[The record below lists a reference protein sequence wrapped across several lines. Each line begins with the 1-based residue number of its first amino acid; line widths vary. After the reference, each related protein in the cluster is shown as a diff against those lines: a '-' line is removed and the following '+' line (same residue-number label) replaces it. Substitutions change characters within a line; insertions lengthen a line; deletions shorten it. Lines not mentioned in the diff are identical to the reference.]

1 MYGKKIMKDTIKL
14 DLIELLESGKTYEES
29 REVQLIVDAS
39 AEALKF
45 YKDYLASKE
54 QLAGYFNKDKLE
66 ASQDKM
72 SAFLDKQL
80 NKTPAN
86 KDFSYKGFAAMAVAA
101 SALLIGINLYT
112 PEVVKPV
119 TEESV
124 QVAQLELQIERVEE
138 IIIEQPEQPIMVNSS
153 DTKTIW
159 TAGTKLAEEY
169 DLNLYSVMYALYEAN
184 PDAFTDGNI
193 HAMKADNVLILDESM
208 MNSVST
214 DFAYSEVSRHIYC
227 RC

>member
-1 MYGKKIMKDTIKL
+1 MKDTIKL

-29 REVQLIVDAS
+29 PEVQLIVDAS

-45 YKDYLASKE
+45 YNDYLVSKD
-54 QLAGYFNKDKLE
+54 QLAGFFDKGKLA

-80 NKTPAN
+80 NETPAN
-86 KDFSYKGFAAMAVAA
+86 QDFSYKGFAAMAVAA

-112 PEVVKPV
+112 PEALEPVSEETLEVV
-119 TEESV
+119 
-124 QVAQLELQIERVEE
+124 QLEPQIEIVEE
-138 IIIEQPEQPIMVNSS
+138 IIVEEPIMVNTS
-153 DTKTIW
+153 DTGTIW
-159 TAGTKLAEEY
+159 SAGTKLAEQY
-169 DLNLYSVMYALYEAN
+169 DLSLYNVMYALYEAN

-214 DFAYSEVSRHIYC
+214 DFAYSEVRRHIYC

>member
-1 MYGKKIMKDTIKL
+1 MKDTIKL

-29 REVQLIVDAS
+29 PEVQLIVNAS
-39 AEALKF
+39 DEALKF
-45 YKDYLASKE
+45 YNDYLVSKD
-54 QLAGYFNKDKLE
+54 QLAGFFDKDKLA

-80 NKTPAN
+80 NETTAN

-112 PEVVKPV
+112 PEVLEPV
-119 TEESV
+119 TEETIEV
-124 QVAQLELQIERVEE
+124 VQLEPQIEIVEE
-138 IIIEQPEQPIMVNSS
+138 PIMVNTS
-153 DTKTIW
+153 DTGTIW
-159 TAGTKLAEEY
+159 SAGTKLAEEY
-169 DLNLYSVMYALYEAN
+169 DLSLYNVMYALYEAN

-214 DFAYSEVSRHIYC
+214 DFAYSEVRRHIYC

>member
-1 MYGKKIMKDTIKL
+1 MKDTIKL
-14 DLIELLESGKTYEES
+14 ELIELLESGKTYEES
-29 REVQLIVDAS
+29 PEVQLIVDAS
-39 AEALKF
+39 DEALKF
-45 YKDYLASKE
+45 YNDYLGFKD
-54 QLAGYFNKDKLE
+54 QLAGFFDKDKLE

-80 NKTPAN
+80 NETSVN

-112 PEVVKPV
+112 PEVLEPV
-119 TEESV
+119 TEEILEV
-124 QVAQLELQIERVEE
+124 VQLEPQIEIVEE
-138 IIIEQPEQPIMVNSS
+138 IIVEEPIMVNTS
-153 DTKTIW
+153 DTGTIW

-169 DLNLYSVMYALYEAN
+169 DLSLYNVMYALYEAN

-208 MNSVST
+208 MNSVSA
-214 DFAYSEVSRHIYC
+214 DFAYSEVRRHIYC

>member
-1 MYGKKIMKDTIKL
+1 MKDTIKL

-29 REVQLIVDAS
+29 PEVQLIVDAS
-39 AEALKF
+39 DEALKF
-45 YKDYLASKE
+45 YNDYLVSKD
-54 QLAGYFNKDKLE
+54 QLAGFFDKDKLA

-80 NKTPAN
+80 NETTVN
-86 KDFSYKGFAAMAVAA
+86 KDFSYKSFAAMAVAA

-112 PEVVKPV
+112 PEVLEPV
-119 TEESV
+119 TEETLEV
-124 QVAQLELQIERVEE
+124 VQLEPQIEIVEE
-138 IIIEQPEQPIMVNSS
+138 PIMVNTS
-153 DTKTIW
+153 DTGTIW
-159 TAGTKLAEEY
+159 SAGTKLAEEY
-169 DLNLYSVMYALYEAN
+169 DLSLYNVMYALYEAN

-193 HAMKADNVLILDESM
+193 HAMKADNILILDKSM

-214 DFAYSEVSRHIYC
+214 DFAYSEVRRHIYC

>member
-1 MYGKKIMKDTIKL
+1 MKDTIKL

-29 REVQLIVDAS
+29 PEVQLIVDAS
-39 AEALKF
+39 DEALKF
-45 YKDYLASKE
+45 YNDYLVSKD
-54 QLAGYFNKDKLE
+54 QLAGFFDKDKLE

-80 NKTPAN
+80 NETPAN
-86 KDFSYKGFAAMAVAA
+86 QDFSYKGFVAMAVAA

-112 PEVVKPV
+112 PEVLEPV
-119 TEESV
+119 SEETIEV
-124 QVAQLELQIERVEE
+124 VQLEPQIEIVEE
-138 IIIEQPEQPIMVNSS
+138 IIVEEPIMVNTS
-153 DTKTIW
+153 DTGTIW
-159 TAGTKLAEEY
+159 SAGTKLAEEY
-169 DLNLYSVMYALYEAN
+169 DLSLYNVMYALYEAN

-214 DFAYSEVSRHIYC
+214 DFAYSEVRRHIYC

>member
-1 MYGKKIMKDTIKL
+1 MKDTIKL
-14 DLIELLESGKTYEES
+14 DLIELLEAGKTYKES
-29 REVQLIVDAS
+29 PEVQLIVDAS
-39 AEALKF
+39 DDALKF
-45 YKDYLASKE
+45 YNDYLVSKD
-54 QLAGYFNKDKLE
+54 QLAGFFDKDKLE

-80 NKTPAN
+80 NETPVN

-112 PEVVKPV
+112 PEALEPV
-119 TEESV
+119 TEETLEV
-124 QVAQLELQIERVEE
+124 VQLEPQIEIVEE
-138 IIIEQPEQPIMVNSS
+138 IIVEEPIMVNTS
-153 DTKTIW
+153 DTGTIW
-159 TAGTKLAEEY
+159 SAGTKLAEEY
-169 DLNLYSVMYALYEAN
+169 DLSLYNVMYALYEAN
-184 PDAFTDGNI
+184 PEAFTDGNI

-214 DFAYSEVSRHIYC
+214 DFAYSEVRRHIYC

>member
-1 MYGKKIMKDTIKL
+1 MKDTIKL
-14 DLIELLESGKTYEES
+14 DLIELLEAGKTYEES
-29 REVQLIVDAS
+29 PEVQLIVDAS
-39 AEALKF
+39 DEALKF
-45 YKDYLASKE
+45 YNDYLVSKD
-54 QLAGYFNKDKLE
+54 QLAGFFDKDKLE

-80 NKTPAN
+80 NETPVN

-112 PEVVKPV
+112 PEALEPV
-119 TEESV
+119 TEETLEV
-124 QVAQLELQIERVEE
+124 VQLEPQIEIVEE
-138 IIIEQPEQPIMVNSS
+138 IIVEEPIMVNTS
-153 DTKTIW
+153 DTGTIW
-159 TAGTKLAEEY
+159 SAGTKLAEEY
-169 DLNLYSVMYALYEAN
+169 DLSLYNVMYALYEAN
-184 PDAFTDGNI
+184 PEAFTDGNI

-214 DFAYSEVSRHIYC
+214 DFAYSEVRRHIYC

>member
-1 MYGKKIMKDTIKL
+1 MKDTIKL

-29 REVQLIVDAS
+29 PEVQLIVDAS
-39 AEALKF
+39 DEALKF
-45 YKDYLASKE
+45 YNDYLVSKD
-54 QLAGYFNKDKLE
+54 QLAGFFDKDKLE

-80 NKTPAN
+80 NETSAN
-86 KDFSYKGFAAMAVAA
+86 QDFSYKGFAAMAVAA

-112 PEVVKPV
+112 PVLEPV

-124 QVAQLELQIERVEE
+124 QVVQLEPQIEIVEE
-138 IIIEQPEQPIMVNSS
+138 IIVEEPIMVNTS
-153 DTKTIW
+153 DTGTIW
-159 TAGTKLAEEY
+159 SAGSRLAEEY
-169 DLNLYSVMYALYEAN
+169 DLSLYNVMYALYEAN
-184 PDAFTDGNI
+184 PEAFTDGNI

-214 DFAYSEVSRHIYC
+214 DFAYSEVRRHIYC

>member
-1 MYGKKIMKDTIKL
+1 MKDTLKL
-14 DLIELLESGKTYEES
+14 DLIELLESGKTYKES
-29 REVQLIVDAS
+29 KEVQLIVDAS
-39 AEALKF
+39 DEALKF
-45 YKDYLASKE
+45 YNDYLVSKD
-54 QLAGYFNKDKLE
+54 QLAGFFNIDKLA

-86 KDFSYKGFAAMAVAA
+86 QDFSYKGFAAMAVAA

-112 PEVVKPV
+112 PEVLEPV
-119 TEESV
+119 TEETLEV
-124 QVAQLELQIERVEE
+124 VQLEPQIEIVEE
-138 IIIEQPEQPIMVNSS
+138 IIVEEPIMVNTS
-153 DTKTIW
+153 DTGTIW
-159 TAGTKLAEEY
+159 SAGTKLAEEY
-169 DLNLYSVMYALYEAN
+169 DLSLYNVMYALYEAN

-214 DFAYSEVSRHIYC
+214 DFAYSEVRRHIYC

>member
-1 MYGKKIMKDTIKL
+1 MKDTIKL

-29 REVQLIVDAS
+29 PEVQLIVDAS
-39 AEALKF
+39 DEALKF
-45 YKDYLASKE
+45 YNDYLVSKD
-54 QLAGYFNKDKLE
+54 QLAGFFDKDKLE

-80 NKTPAN
+80 NETSAN
-86 KDFSYKGFAAMAVAA
+86 QDFSYKGFAAMAVAA

-112 PEVVKPV
+112 PEALEPV
-119 TEESV
+119 TEETLE
-124 QVAQLELQIERVEE
+124 VAQLEPQIEIVEE
-138 IIIEQPEQPIMVNSS
+138 IIVEEPIMVNTS
-153 DTKTIW
+153 DTGTIW
-159 TAGTKLAEEY
+159 SAGTKLAEEY
-169 DLNLYSVMYALYEAN
+169 DLSLYNVMYALYEAN

-214 DFAYSEVSRHIYC
+214 DFAYSEVRRHIYC

>member
-1 MYGKKIMKDTIKL
+1 MKDTIKL

-29 REVQLIVDAS
+29 KDVQLIVDAS

-45 YKDYLASKE
+45 YNDYLVSKD
-54 QLAGYFNKDKLE
+54 QLAGFFDKDKLE

-80 NKTPAN
+80 NETPAN

-112 PEVVKPV
+112 PEALEPVSEETIEVV
-119 TEESV
+119 
-124 QVAQLELQIERVEE
+124 QLEPQIEIVEE
-138 IIIEQPEQPIMVNSS
+138 IIVEEPIMVNTS
-153 DTKTIW
+153 DTGTIW
-159 TAGTKLAEEY
+159 SAGTKLAEEY
-169 DLNLYSVMYALYEAN
+169 DLSLYNVMYALYEAN

-214 DFAYSEVSRHIYC
+214 DFAYSEVRRHIYC

>member
-1 MYGKKIMKDTIKL
+1 MKDTIKL

-29 REVQLIVDAS
+29 PEVQLIVDAS
-39 AEALKF
+39 DEALKF
-45 YKDYLASKE
+45 YNDYLVSKD
-54 QLAGYFNKDKLE
+54 QLAGFFDKDKLE

-80 NKTPAN
+80 NETSVN
-86 KDFSYKGFAAMAVAA
+86 QDFSYRGFAAMAVAA

-112 PEVVKPV
+112 PEVLEPV
-119 TEESV
+119 TEETIEV
-124 QVAQLELQIERVEE
+124 VQLEPQIEIVEE
-138 IIIEQPEQPIMVNSS
+138 IIVEEPIMVNTS
-153 DTKTIW
+153 DTGTIW
-159 TAGTKLAEEY
+159 SAGTKLAEEY
-169 DLNLYSVMYALYEAN
+169 DLSLYNVMYALYEAN
-184 PDAFTDGNI
+184 PEAFTDGNI

-214 DFAYSEVSRHIYC
+214 DFAYSEVRRHIYC

>member
-1 MYGKKIMKDTIKL
+1 MKDTIKL

-29 REVQLIVDAS
+29 KEVQLIVDAS
-39 AEALKF
+39 DEALKF
-45 YKDYLASKE
+45 YNDYLVSKD
-54 QLAGYFNKDKLE
+54 QLAGFFDKDKLE

-80 NKTPAN
+80 IENPAN
-86 KDFSYKGFAAMAVAA
+86 QDFSYKGFAAMAVAA

-112 PEVVKPV
+112 PEALEPV
-119 TEESV
+119 TEETIEV
-124 QVAQLELQIERVEE
+124 VQLEPQIEIVEE
-138 IIIEQPEQPIMVNSS
+138 IVVEEPIMVNTS
-153 DTKTIW
+153 DTGTIW
-159 TAGTKLAEEY
+159 SAGTKLAEEY
-169 DLNLYSVMYALYEAN
+169 DLSLYNVMYALYEAN
-184 PDAFTDGNI
+184 PEAFTDGNI

-214 DFAYSEVSRHIYC
+214 DFAYSEVRRHIYC

>member
-29 REVQLIVDAS
+29 KQVQLIVDAS

-45 YKDYLASKE
+45 YKDYLVSKE
-54 QLAGYFNKDKLE
+54 QLAGFFNKDKLE

-80 NKTPAN
+80 DKTPAN

-112 PEVVKPV
+112 PEVLEPV
-119 TEESV
+119 TEETLEVV
-124 QVAQLELQIERVEE
+124 QREPQIEIVEE
-138 IIIEQPEQPIMVNSS
+138 IIVEEPIMVNTS
-153 DTKTIW
+153 DTGTIW

-169 DLNLYSVMYALYEAN
+169 DLSLYNVMYALYEAN

-193 HAMKADNVLILDESM
+193 HAMKANNILILDESM
-208 MNSVST
+208 MNSVSA
-214 DFAYSEVSRHIYC
+214 DFAYSEVRRHIYC

>member
-1 MYGKKIMKDTIKL
+1 MKDTLKL
-14 DLIELLESGKTYEES
+14 DLIELLESGKTYKES
-29 REVQLIVDAS
+29 KEVQLIVDAS
-39 AEALKF
+39 DEALKF
-45 YKDYLASKE
+45 YNDYLVSKD
-54 QLAGYFNKDKLE
+54 QLAGFFNIDKLA

-86 KDFSYKGFAAMAVAA
+86 QDFSYKGFAAMAVAA

-112 PEVVKPV
+112 PEVLEPV
-119 TEESV
+119 TEETLEV
-124 QVAQLELQIERVEE
+124 VQLEPQIEIVEE
-138 IIIEQPEQPIMVNSS
+138 IIVEEPIMVNTS
-153 DTKTIW
+153 DTGTIW
-159 TAGTKLAEEY
+159 SAGTKLAEEY
-169 DLNLYSVMYALYEAN
+169 DLSLYNVMYALYEAN

-193 HAMKADNVLILDESM
+193 HAMKADNVLILDKSM

-214 DFAYSEVSRHIYC
+214 DFAYSEVRRHIYC

>member
-1 MYGKKIMKDTIKL
+1 MKDTIKL

-29 REVQLIVDAS
+29 PEVQLIVDAS
-39 AEALKF
+39 DEALKF
-45 YKDYLASKE
+45 YNDYLVSKD
-54 QLAGYFNKDKLE
+54 QLAGFFDKDKLE

-80 NKTPAN
+80 NETPAN
-86 KDFSYKGFAAMAVAA
+86 QDFSYKGFAAMAVAA

-112 PEVVKPV
+112 PEALEPVSEETIEVV
-119 TEESV
+119 
-124 QVAQLELQIERVEE
+124 QLEPQIEIVEE
-138 IIIEQPEQPIMVNSS
+138 IIVEEPIMVNTS
-153 DTKTIW
+153 DTGTIW
-159 TAGTKLAEEY
+159 SAGTKLAEEY
-169 DLNLYSVMYALYEAN
+169 DLSLYNVMYALYEAN
-184 PDAFTDGNI
+184 PDAFTDGNN

-214 DFAYSEVSRHIYC
+214 DFAYSEVRRHIYC

>member
-1 MYGKKIMKDTIKL
+1 MKDTIKL
-14 DLIELLESGKTYEES
+14 DLIELLEAGKTYEKS
-29 REVQLIVDAS
+29 KEVQLIVDAS
-39 AEALKF
+39 DEALKF
-45 YKDYLASKE
+45 YNDYLVSKD
-54 QLAGYFNKDKLE
+54 QLAGFFDKDKLE

-80 NKTPAN
+80 NETSAN
-86 KDFSYKGFAAMAVAA
+86 QDFSYKGFAAMAVAA

-112 PEVVKPV
+112 PEVLEPV
-119 TEESV
+119 TEETLEV
-124 QVAQLELQIERVEE
+124 VQLEPQIEIVEE
-138 IIIEQPEQPIMVNSS
+138 IIVEEPIMVNTS
-153 DTKTIW
+153 DTGTIW
-159 TAGTKLAEEY
+159 SAGTKLAEEY
-169 DLNLYSVMYALYEAN
+169 DLSLYNVMYALYEAN

-214 DFAYSEVSRHIYC
+214 DFAYSEVRRHIYC

>member
-1 MYGKKIMKDTIKL
+1 MKDTIKL
-14 DLIELLESGKTYEES
+14 DLIELLEAGKTYEES
-29 REVQLIVDAS
+29 PEVQLIVDAS
-39 AEALKF
+39 DEALKF
-45 YKDYLASKE
+45 YNDYLVSKD
-54 QLAGYFNKDKLE
+54 QLAGFFDKDKLE

-80 NKTPAN
+80 NETSVN
-86 KDFSYKGFAAMAVAA
+86 QDFSYKGFAAMAVAA

-112 PEVVKPV
+112 PEALEPVSEETIEVV
-119 TEESV
+119 
-124 QVAQLELQIERVEE
+124 QLEPQIEIVEE
-138 IIIEQPEQPIMVNSS
+138 IIVEEPIMVNTS
-153 DTKTIW
+153 DTGTIW
-159 TAGTKLAEEY
+159 SAGTKLAEEY
-169 DLNLYSVMYALYEAN
+169 DLSLYNVMYALYEAN

-214 DFAYSEVSRHIYC
+214 DFAYSEVRRHIYC

>member
-1 MYGKKIMKDTIKL
+1 MKDTIKL

-29 REVQLIVDAS
+29 PEVQLIVDAS
-39 AEALKF
+39 DEALKF
-45 YKDYLASKE
+45 YNDYLVSKD
-54 QLAGYFNKDKLE
+54 QLAGFFDKDKLE

-80 NKTPAN
+80 NETPVN
-86 KDFSYKGFAAMAVAA
+86 QDFSYKGFAAMAVAA

-112 PEVVKPV
+112 PEALEPVSEETLEVV
-119 TEESV
+119 
-124 QVAQLELQIERVEE
+124 QLEPQIEIVEE
-138 IIIEQPEQPIMVNSS
+138 IIVEEPIMVNTS
-153 DTKTIW
+153 DTGTIW
-159 TAGTKLAEEY
+159 SAGTKLAEEY
-169 DLNLYSVMYALYEAN
+169 DLSLYNVMYALYEAN

-214 DFAYSEVSRHIYC
+214 DFAYSEVRRHIYC

>member
-1 MYGKKIMKDTIKL
+1 MKDTIKL

-29 REVQLIVDAS
+29 SEVQFIVDAS
-39 AEALKF
+39 DEALKF
-45 YKDYLASKE
+45 YNDYLVSKD
-54 QLAGYFNKDKLE
+54 QLAGFFDKDKLE
-66 ASQDKM
+66 ASQDMM

-80 NKTPAN
+80 NETPAN

-112 PEVVKPV
+112 LEVLEPV

-124 QVAQLELQIERVEE
+124 QVVQLEPHIEIVEDIIVEE
-138 IIIEQPEQPIMVNSS
+138 PIMVNTS
-153 DTKTIW
+153 DTGTIW
-159 TAGTKLAEEY
+159 SAGTKLAEEY
-169 DLNLYSVMYALYEAN
+169 DLSLYNVMYALYEAN
-184 PDAFTDGNI
+184 PEAFTDGNI

-214 DFAYSEVSRHIYC
+214 DFAYSEVRRHIYC

>member
-1 MYGKKIMKDTIKL
+1 MKDTIKL

-29 REVQLIVDAS
+29 KEVQLIVDAS
-39 AEALKF
+39 DEALKF
-45 YKDYLASKE
+45 YNDYLVSKD
-54 QLAGYFNKDKLE
+54 QLAGFFDKDKLE
-66 ASQDKM
+66 ASQDKI

-80 NKTPAN
+80 NETPVN

-112 PEVVKPV
+112 PEALEPVSEETIEVV
-119 TEESV
+119 
-124 QVAQLELQIERVEE
+124 QLEPQIEIVEE
-138 IIIEQPEQPIMVNSS
+138 IIVEEPIMVNTS
-153 DTKTIW
+153 DTGTIW
-159 TAGTKLAEEY
+159 SAGTKLAEEY
-169 DLNLYSVMYALYEAN
+169 DLSLYNVMYALYEAN
-184 PDAFTDGNI
+184 PEAFTDGNI

-214 DFAYSEVSRHIYC
+214 DFAYSEVRRHIYC